1 MQGAFYTTMA
11 SQDSLE
17 YLSKLG
23 HKGIH
28 LGLGPTSRLL
38 KQFNNPQIR
47 YKSILI
53 GGTNGKGSVAAIL
66 SSILGKTGKKIGLYT
81 SPHLIDFRERIR
93 VNGRMISQER
103 LCNLID
109 VVRAKTREDL
119 TYFEF
124 TTVLAFL
131 YFYLEGVD
139 IAVLEVGMGGRLDAT
154 NLVTPEASVITNV
167 SLEHKE
173 YLGNTIGSIAW
184 EKGGIIKRGGVCITA
199 ANRPV
204 VIDILENICL
214 QKGAGLFRYGKDMK
228 IRKTKGGRIFYNG
241 IDKTYRDMSFPLIG
255 RHQVK
260 NAALAL
266 AAVEVLASRGLDV
279 DDNAVSEGLS
289 TVRWEG
295 RLETVSLNPRIVVD
309 GAHNPAGISAL
320 CNSLTTD
327 FSYERLICVFGVLA
341 DKDCKKMLGR
351 LAGIADHM
359 ILTSPSNE
367 RALNPDDMSL
377 LAGKLHSHIEIAKD
391 SQEAIARASSVAG
404 KEDLIC
410 VTGSIYL
417 VGEVKCLFLS

>member
-1 MQGAFYTTMA
+1 MA

-17 YLSKLG
+17 YLSSLG

-38 KQFNNPQIR
+38 KQFDNPQRR

-66 SSILGKTGKKIGLYT
+66 SSILGKTDKKIGLYT

-93 VNGRMISQER
+93 VNGQMISQGR

-109 VVRAKTREDL
+109 MVREKSRDEVTF
-119 TYFEF
+119 FEF

-131 YFYLEGVD
+131 HFYLEGVD

-167 SLEHKE
+167 SMEHKE
-173 YLGNTIGSIAW
+173 YLGNTIESIAR
-184 EKGGIIKRGGVCITA
+184 EKGGIIKRGGICITA
-199 ANRPV
+199 ADRPV
-204 VIDILENICL
+204 VIDILESVCL
-214 QKGAGLFRYGKDMK
+214 QKGARLFRYGKDMK
-228 IRKTKGGRIFYNG
+228 IRKTKGGRIFYKG
-241 IDKTYRDMSFPLIG
+241 IDKTYSNLSFPLIG

-266 AAVEVLASRGLDV
+266 AAVEVLVSRGLNV
-279 DDNAVSEGLS
+279 DDDAVSEGLS
-289 TVRWEG
+289 AVRWEG
-295 RLETVSLNPRIVVD
+295 RLETVNRNPRIVID

-320 CNSLTTD
+320 CDSLTTD
-327 FSYERLICVFGVLA
+327 FSYERLVCVFGVLA
-341 DKDCKKMLGR
+341 DKDCKRMLGR

-367 RALNPDDMSL
+367 RALSPDDMSL
-377 LAGKLHSHIEIAKD
+377 PAGKLHSNIEIAKD
-391 SQEAIARASSVAG
+391 PQEAIARASSIAG
-404 KEDLIC
+404 EGDLIC

-417 VGEVKCLFLS
+417 AGEVKKSFSFNLF